1 MQNLISQTFAVTA
14 QKPTVSVDHID
25 NYYIT
30 EASGIMPSVNDSRW
44 TLVPDGQQVP
54 VPTASAPYLWHKYI
68 TYLTDGTALDPIVE
82 FAGSLGQNGFDYDLV
97 PSNSAIIK
105 DTSDNLTPA
114 NVTCSLIKRNADGS
128 AETQSTVPSGYSVV
142 VYRDNTP
149 SPYTLGAN
157 VPTSGITSVITF
169 VLKYGSIEVERHDIR
184 VIAEGAEG
192 LTGRGIQSQ
201 DTRFKATATNSQ
213 PATPTN
219 DTTWNT
225 WSALSSAGYSQDTP
239 YLWKCIR
246 TVYRNGN
253 GTTDTEYLV
262 EGPTVWGQNG
272 ADAIFIDLDNEMDA
286 IPCDSTG
293 KVTSRTVLTSYARLY
308 RGSAIINTDLT
319 APVAANCKLGSV
331 TPTVTSQADGSYKL
345 EWVFAVNTQLSVDR
359 ITANVA
365 IGYGGKSYA
374 ELFTANVV
382 KSGSPGVSPA
392 IYQLLLS
399 QNEASF
405 ARNSSNQLTPAS
417 ISIRCGYTKNYNGT
431 IDKHVGSQALDLQ
444 NIDSKYNIFYRP
456 IASNGNP
463 GSWAWMKDLS
473 SANFYLVI
481 PNSTTNIAYEF
492 VLSTASGTA
501 SIEESNIFDRETL
514 PINKDGLNGAPGES
528 ALIIDLTN
536 EIDAFGTKADGKIT
550 ASVSRETRASMF
562 YGITPLTATYQS
574 TKTYEDG
581 TNCGN
586 EVDVVID
593 SETGLVTVTMNNTNF
608 VYNKTIFIDITGTA
622 SGYTDKPKTARFTIQ
637 PQAAGSDG
645 KTPIIYQLMPS
656 PSQLSFARNS
666 DGTLNMANNVITG
679 YVKKIEDEDTTILS
693 SLSGY
698 RIYYGYGNPT
708 TPSNYISVGGTITV
722 SASNAAS
729 YASLVLELWKMNGTT
744 KQKRL
749 DRETIPIN
757 KEGQKGDPGDPG
769 DDGITPFIIDIDNE
783 MTSVPVSQEGAVIAA
798 TTLEFNLAAY
808 YGQTNVINDCTVE
821 CVSGSD
827 QQVTVDVTT
836 NKAKPKIVIAQGFT
850 PPTMIELCFRVTHAN
865 YGSRDAVFSIA
876 FVKAGGQGLNA
887 ILYELLPSLSQIAVG
902 RTDNG
907 AYNPANVALTCGY
920 TKTDGPNTT
929 SVADCTSSF
938 DGYEIYFRR
947 FLRSSNAWQTTY
959 YKYRTYKSYL
969 ASIVVATYSK
979 VQFIICKNT
988 SGTITNTTLDDV
1000 NVTGLID
1007 RETVS
1012 IVADG
1017 QKGDKGDNAF
1027 ILDLDN
1033 EMAAIPVNQSGA
1045 VEAQKQLTFGLNA
1058 YYGTTAVFNDCTV
1071 TVDGTVPSGFSV
1083 NLDDKFNPVVTI
1095 SANTTPAE
1103 ITELTFKAVHATYGT
1118 RYATFSVCAVK
1129 AGGNGID
1136 AEIYQL
1142 KPYYT
1147 AIQFAR
1153 DGNGNLT
1160 GGPYTLTCQIQKTK
1174 GTSVNNYDSL
1184 SGYYIYYDWDGA
1196 ASPATSL
1203 PTAGRSVSTSDASS
1217 HTNIVLE
1224 LWKGARNV
1232 SGSVRLDRE
1241 TIPILKDGS
1250 RGGTGPDGTGIASI
1264 TFHRMFTMSLDGEP
1278 LPTDSGWIA
1287 STSSSYPSES
1297 GLSET
1302 NRYLWQKKTT
1312 TYTKNDVAT
1321 TYEVSLLAQFNSGLK
1336 ENLLEDTSFFS
1347 EGQMEAWNVKN
1358 GTIGIGTARGHN
1370 SFGLTPDFTVE
1381 LSPMLRQIVHNG
1393 STLKKLRANTWYTLS
1408 FYAAMQA
1415 KQNLFSGT
1423 DYNGNGNTDYAI
1435 FRESYREVWL
1445 GANQSMD
1452 VEVEAYCA
1460 SSNVFLRYFAWSYDT
1475 GDSTNWKNTTKV
1487 DFTETSETKKTM
1499 RVTNTASY
1507 GRLFRMRGWVYL
1519 NGTFTI
1525 NGQQVVSNP
1534 TVASP
1539 LQNNSTNNPNGYNTT
1554 TYRCYIKTINVN
1566 RGCRLSTYLYR
1577 ADNGAAVQH
1586 SSSAPW
1592 YVDGKKYTAADQ
1604 SANANLQSGTLVAFS
1619 NDGCVHWQLSPG
1631 TVRHTVTFK
1640 TPSSLSSSTEYAVL
1654 FRMNQYSHFG
1664 WVSMPK
1670 LEENTMAT
1678 EWIEHTSDRFA
1689 DDMQHIFVG
1698 DWVASTQGTTSTYYH
1713 FDNGVRHVVLAKE
1726 SASSTKKVYFRMKQ
1740 RTTAE
1745 GYCSTTQPYSDTNHW
1760 EKASN
1765 IRFIAAEFI
1774 LADQALLKFAQTN
1787 RILVY
1792 NSAGNVAAGMG
1803 GAEGGSNDYPLWVGA
1818 DYANR
1823 ATAAFRVSLL
1833 GKLYATGAEISGKI
1847 TATQGT
1853 IGGFTIGTDS
1863 IVSTGNAVLR
1873 IGNDNF
1879 KTQFGITES
1888 SKTVQM
1894 NGSEQGVVLVNYTFS
1909 YKENNRFTLRKT
1921 TTSYYNWTNFGAANV
1936 IDLDFHSGT
1945 HSGSASNNRYG
1956 FQYAMIGNGHVIMN
1970 GIVEGAAYDRVAN
1983 WSAANQIQMVQMPL
1997 YSNRIVVSTTYD
2009 NDILILPDK
2018 YSMFS
2023 ALGCGFIKS
2032 ATSQY
2037 FTFRLDIINTGTKN
2051 VYVAGYNSLK
2061 VGTSSNYTQPYMNT
2075 NLPYMRYRNNSYSG
2089 EKDIYVRPKNILS
2102 LMLVY
2107 DNGTYYAFIIND
2119 PN

>member
-157 VPTSGITSVITF
+157 VSTSGITSVITF

-359 ITANVA
+359 LTANVA

-374 ELFTANVV
+374 ALFTANVV

-431 IDKHVGSQALDLQ
+431 IDKHVGSQASDLQ

-501 SIEESNIFDRETL
+501 SIAESNIFDRETL

-536 EIDAFGTKADGKIT
+536 ESDAFGTKADGKIT

-608 VYNKTIFIDITGTA
+608 VYNKAIFIDITGTA

-749 DRETIPIN
+749 DRETIPI
-757 KEGQKGDPGDPG
+757 
-769 DDGITPFIIDIDNE
+769 
-783 MTSVPVSQEGAVIAA
+783 
-798 TTLEFNLAAY
+798 
-808 YGQTNVINDCTVE
+808 
-821 CVSGSD
+821 
-827 QQVTVDVTT
+827 
-836 NKAKPKIVIAQGFT
+836 
-850 PPTMIELCFRVTHAN
+850 
-865 YGSRDAVFSIA
+865 
-876 FVKAGGQGLNA
+876 
-887 ILYELLPSLSQIAVG
+887 
-902 RTDNG
+902 
-907 AYNPANVALTCGY
+907 
-920 TKTDGPNTT
+920 
-929 SVADCTSSF
+929 
-938 DGYEIYFRR
+938 
-947 FLRSSNAWQTTY
+947 
-959 YKYRTYKSYL
+959 
-969 ASIVVATYSK
+969 
-979 VQFIICKNT
+979 
-988 SGTITNTTLDDV
+988 
-1000 NVTGLID
+1000 
-1007 RETVS
+1007 
-1012 IVADG
+1012 
-1017 QKGDKGDNAF
+1017 
-1027 ILDLDN
+1027 
-1033 EMAAIPVNQSGA
+1033 
-1045 VEAQKQLTFGLNA
+1045 
-1058 YYGTTAVFNDCTV
+1058 
-1071 TVDGTVPSGFSV
+1071 
-1083 NLDDKFNPVVTI
+1083 
-1095 SANTTPAE
+1095 
-1103 ITELTFKAVHATYGT
+1103 
-1118 RYATFSVCAVK
+1118 
-1129 AGGNGID
+1129 
-1136 AEIYQL
+1136 
-1142 KPYYT
+1142 
-1147 AIQFAR
+1147 
-1153 DGNGNLT
+1153 
-1160 GGPYTLTCQIQKTK
+1160 
-1174 GTSVNNYDSL
+1174 
-1184 SGYYIYYDWDGA
+1184 
-1196 ASPATSL
+1196 
-1203 PTAGRSVSTSDASS
+1203 
-1217 HTNIVLE
+1217 
-1224 LWKGARNV
+1224 
-1232 SGSVRLDRE
+1232 
-1241 TIPILKDGS
+1241 LKDGS

-1358 GTIGIGTARGHN
+1358 GTIGIGTVSGHN

-1393 STLKKLRANTWYTLS
+1393 STLKKLKANTWYTLS

-1452 VEVEAYCA
+1452 VEVKAYCA

-1487 DFTETSETKKTM
+1487 DFTETSETTKTM

-1507 GRLFRMRGWVYL
+1507 GRLFRMRGYVYL

-1539 LQNNSTNNPNGYNTT
+1539 LLNNSTNNPNGYNTT

-1654 FRMNQYSHFG
+1654 FRMNQYSHYG

-1765 IRFIAAEFI
+1765 LRFIAAEFI

-1818 DYANR
+1818 DYENR

-1894 NGSEQGVVLVNYTFS
+1894 NGSEQGVVLMNYTFS

>member
-82 FAGSLGQNGFDYDLV
+82 FAGSLGQNGFDYALV

-157 VPTSGITSVITF
+157 VSTSGITSVITF

-331 TPTVTSQADGSYKL
+331 TPTVTSQTDGSYKL

-374 ELFTANVV
+374 ALFTANVV

-405 ARNSSNQLTPAS
+405 ARNSSNQLTPAY

-431 IDKHVGSQALDLQ
+431 IDKHVGSQASDLQ

-501 SIEESNIFDRETL
+501 SIAESNIFDRETL

-536 EIDAFGTKADGKIT
+536 ENDAFGTKADGKIT

-637 PQAAGSDG
+637 PQASGSDG

-744 KQKRL
+744 KQK
-749 DRETIPIN
+749 
-757 KEGQKGDPGDPG
+757 
-769 DDGITPFIIDIDNE
+769 
-783 MTSVPVSQEGAVIAA
+783 
-798 TTLEFNLAAY
+798 
-808 YGQTNVINDCTVE
+808 
-821 CVSGSD
+821 
-827 QQVTVDVTT
+827 
-836 NKAKPKIVIAQGFT
+836 
-850 PPTMIELCFRVTHAN
+850 
-865 YGSRDAVFSIA
+865 
-876 FVKAGGQGLNA
+876 
-887 ILYELLPSLSQIAVG
+887 
-902 RTDNG
+902 
-907 AYNPANVALTCGY
+907 
-920 TKTDGPNTT
+920 
-929 SVADCTSSF
+929 
-938 DGYEIYFRR
+938 
-947 FLRSSNAWQTTY
+947 
-959 YKYRTYKSYL
+959 
-969 ASIVVATYSK
+969 
-979 VQFIICKNT
+979 
-988 SGTITNTTLDDV
+988 
-1000 NVTGLID
+1000 
-1007 RETVS
+1007 
-1012 IVADG
+1012 
-1017 QKGDKGDNAF
+1017 
-1027 ILDLDN
+1027 
-1033 EMAAIPVNQSGA
+1033 
-1045 VEAQKQLTFGLNA
+1045 
-1058 YYGTTAVFNDCTV
+1058 
-1071 TVDGTVPSGFSV
+1071 
-1083 NLDDKFNPVVTI
+1083 
-1095 SANTTPAE
+1095 
-1103 ITELTFKAVHATYGT
+1103 
-1118 RYATFSVCAVK
+1118 
-1129 AGGNGID
+1129 
-1136 AEIYQL
+1136 
-1142 KPYYT
+1142 
-1147 AIQFAR
+1147 
-1153 DGNGNLT
+1153 
-1160 GGPYTLTCQIQKTK
+1160 
-1174 GTSVNNYDSL
+1174 
-1184 SGYYIYYDWDGA
+1184 
-1196 ASPATSL
+1196 
-1203 PTAGRSVSTSDASS
+1203 
-1217 HTNIVLE
+1217 
-1224 LWKGARNV
+1224 
-1232 SGSVRLDRE
+1232 RLDRE

-1347 EGQMEAWNVKN
+1347 EGQMESWNVKN
-1358 GTIGIGTARGHN
+1358 GTIGIGTVSGHN

-1393 STLKKLRANTWYTLS
+1393 STLKKLKANTWYTLS

-1423 DYNGNGNTDYAI
+1423 DYNGNGNTDYAM

-1452 VEVEAYCA
+1452 VEVKAYCA

-1487 DFTETSETKKTM
+1487 DFTETSETTKTM

-1507 GRLFRMRGWVYL
+1507 GRLFRMRGYVYL

-1539 LQNNSTNNPNGYNTT
+1539 LLNNSTNNPNGYNTT

-1619 NDGCVHWQLSPG
+1619 NDGCVHWQLSLG

-1654 FRMNQYSHFG
+1654 FRMNQYSHYG

-1765 IRFIAAEFI
+1765 LRFIAAEFI

-1803 GAEGGSNDYPLWVGA
+1803 GAEGGSNDYPLWFGA
-1818 DYANR
+1818 DYENR

-1833 GKLYATGAEISGKI
+1833 GKLYATGVEISGKI

-1879 KTQFGITES
+1879 NTQFGITES